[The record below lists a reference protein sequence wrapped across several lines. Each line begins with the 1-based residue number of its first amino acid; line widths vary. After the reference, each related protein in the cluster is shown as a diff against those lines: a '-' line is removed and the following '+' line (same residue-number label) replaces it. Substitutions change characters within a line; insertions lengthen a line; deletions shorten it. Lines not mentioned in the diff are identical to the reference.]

1 MDMRPLG
8 RQDGLIRAV
17 DLLIATAALV
27 FFAPLFVLV
36 AILVKLEDGG
46 PVFFAQERIGRAGK
60 GFFCLK
66 FRTMAIDADAQLRD
80 LLTRDAAARREWD
93 RDHKLKD
100 DPRITKVGRFLR
112 ESSLDELP
120 QLLNII
126 KGEMSLVGPRPIV
139 SAEAA
144 RYGRH
149 FKRYCAVRPG
159 LTGLWQVSGR
169 NDVSYRERVVMDVAY
184 VRGRCLWLDLKI
196 IARTVPAVLLRR
208 GSY

>member
-1 MDMRPLG
+1 MQANSIG
-8 RQDGLIRAV
+8 RHEGLIRAV
-17 DLLIATAALV
+17 DLTVSTALLI
-27 FFAPLFVLV
+27 FFAPLFLLV
-36 AILVKLEDGG
+36 ALLVKLEDGG
-46 PVFFAQERIGRAGK
+46 PVFFAQERIGRG
-60 GFFCLK
+60 GRTFRCLK
-66 FRTMAIDADAQLRD
+66 FRTMSRNAEAELAALLARD
-80 LLTRDAAARREWD
+80 PAAKREWEVNQ
-93 RDHKLKD
+93 KLYS
-100 DPRITKVGRFLR
+100 DPRITKVGRYLR

-139 SAEAA
+139 AGEAA

-149 FKRYCAVRPG
+149 ISRYYAVRPG

-169 NDVSYRERVVMDVAY
+169 NDVSYRKRVVMDVAY

-196 IARTVPAVLLRR
+196 IARTVPAVFLRR

>member
-1 MDMRPLG
+1 VQPIG
-8 RQDGLIRAV
+8 RHEGLIRAV
-17 DLLIATAALV
+17 DLVLSVGALV
-27 FFAPLFVLV
+27 FFAPLFALV
-36 AILVKLEDGG
+36 AMLVKLEDGG
-46 PVFFAQERIGRAGK
+46 PVMFAQERISRGGK
-60 GFFCLK
+60 SFRCLK
-66 FRTMAIDADAQLRD
+66 FRTMAVDAEAQLRD
-80 LLTRDAAARREWD
+80 LLARDPAARREWEL
-93 RDHKLKD
+93 DHKLRN
-100 DPRITKVGRFLR
+100 DPRITRVGRFLR
-112 ESSLDELP
+112 ASSLDELP
-120 QLLNII
+120 QLWNII
-126 KGEMSLVGPRPIV
+126 VGDMSVVGPRPIV
-139 SAEAA
+139 KAEAA